1 MNNQLDISKYTDKQL
16 YNILGLISPSD
27 RELEAKIIQLIE
39 RYENGPENY
48 HAFFIDM
55 YNHFFE
61 GSDNESDSVVEEG
74 FETKEK
80 TEEVTTTTPASKPEN
95 PNISLTKPLEYSKDQ
110 LNPLLNQTIKRTIS
124 IDSQNRLRNLFPLTT
139 NFTFNLSDPLRD
151 VVSLKLYSI
160 QIPYTWYTV
169 SNSYGG
175 NFIYIKGTSPGINTD
190 SYSFSIKIPSGNY
203 DQGTMIS
210 NINASLNSLRKE
222 RLDVSFGT
230 TDFFTFNQSTVL
242 TTANINIENRFYE
255 SDYRI
260 EFSDPG
266 YVLNQL
272 DRYGNTTVS
281 AKLNAFM
288 GFNDAA
294 YPFDI
299 VYSTRSLPIGDLNNT
314 VSTIIIDNSNNTI
327 RLVQYDNSNNTGY
340 TVDNSL
346 NEIDLVL
353 TNGTYTEYRLFH
365 HINSVIASCPYLDI
379 SYSYLEKVN
388 ITDISKANAGL
399 AYYALKIRLLTNSS
413 KYFSGGDN
421 MKLAILLPNDTA
433 VWLGSQSILKF
444 TSAINEMSI
453 LKAETSSEQND
464 FYASA
469 DQYILLKCIENGY
482 TNDAG
487 NISQYPITVYDTGNL
502 STFKNDIKI
511 SLTTLNAGRLDQFI
525 TTVNNAIIN
534 ANIVTK
540 SLNQN
545 SLGVFNISET
555 KSYIDPTNT
564 FNFQIDMNN
573 RFSNPSYKVQFSG
586 TILQGAFQDLSGNT
600 SLSNDT
606 FTSKLGIL
614 DGTNFT
620 VVPSQLFL
628 TIYPD
633 SYFNQ
638 YASPW
643 EIYLLSNTDGINTA
657 IAMQTAIVSFTINGQ
672 QPLSKSTVS
681 YNRLDK
687 TFTLTII
694 VENILTQMN
703 YEIYFYDGTES
714 WDQVKIYPNI
724 MYPLLDLPNVPY
736 SNVAG
741 YSVITGYDFN
751 LLYDTSFSIVP
762 IHNAIT
768 DANKVTVTLPAG
780 IYTRVALISVLNNAL
795 ASNPITSKS
804 FFTVSIG
811 EDQKEHI
818 HFHANILKKYT
829 AKDYTLVFYDIVS
842 FVQCYAGASS
852 VRNITADLTLG
863 WILGYRQT
871 EYLLSEYEKYSN
883 GPAVVVSESCLNTF
897 PYKYFYII
905 LDDYNQSHLNDG
917 LVTAAVRETDIAQ
930 PSYAQRSM
938 FVCDPDSGE
947 KVFIGNNS
955 KSLTMNQIY
964 AANQIYQN
972 SLTKKSSFFTAPY
985 IKDIFGIIPIKPG
998 PAGSNYVEYGGTL
1011 QNQDRIYF
1019 GPVNIHR
1026 LTVQLLNDRGDVV
1039 DLNGADWSFS
1049 LICEQLYR
1057 SDTAG
1062 GKSKK

>member
-1 MNNQLDISKYTDKQL
+1 
-16 YNILGLISPSD
+16 
-27 RELEAKIIQLIE
+27 
-39 RYENGPENY
+39 
-48 HAFFIDM
+48 
-55 YNHFFE
+55 
-61 GSDNESDSVVEEG
+61 
-74 FETKEK
+74 
-80 TEEVTTTTPASKPEN
+80 
-95 PNISLTKPLEYSKDQ
+95 
-110 LNPLLNQTIKRTIS
+110 
-124 IDSQNRLRNLFPLTT
+124 
-139 NFTFNLSDPLRD
+139 
-151 VVSLKLYSI
+151 
-160 QIPYTWYTV
+160 
-169 SNSYGG
+169 
-175 NFIYIKGTSPGINTD
+175 
-190 SYSFSIKIPSGNY
+190 
-203 DQGTMIS
+203 MI
-210 NINASLNSLRKE
+210 
-222 RLDVSFGT
+222 T
-230 TDFFTFNQSTVL
+230 
-242 TTANINIENRFYE
+242 
-255 SDYRI
+255 
-260 EFSDPG
+260 
-266 YVLNQL
+266 
-272 DRYGNTTVS
+272 
-281 AKLNAFM
+281 
-288 GFNDAA
+288 
-294 YPFDI
+294 
-299 VYSTRSLPIGDLNNT
+299 
-314 VSTIIIDNSNNTI
+314 
-327 RLVQYDNSNNTGY
+327 
-340 TVDNSL
+340 
-346 NEIDLVL
+346 
-353 TNGTYTEYRLFH
+353 
-365 HINSVIASCPYLDI
+365 
-379 SYSYLEKVN
+379 
-388 ITDISKANAGL
+388 
-399 AYYALKIRLLTNSS
+399 
-413 KYFSGGDN
+413 
-421 MKLAILLPNDTA
+421 
-433 VWLGSQSILKF
+433 
-444 TSAINEMSI
+444 
-453 LKAETSSEQND
+453 
-464 FYASA
+464 
-469 DQYILLKCIENGY
+469 
-482 TNDAG
+482 
-487 NISQYPITVYDTGNL
+487 
-502 STFKNDIKI
+502 
-511 SLTTLNAGRLDQFI
+511 
-525 TTVNNAIIN
+525 
-534 ANIVTK
+534 
-540 SLNQN
+540 
-545 SLGVFNISET
+545 
-555 KSYIDPTNT
+555 
-564 FNFQIDMNN
+564 
-573 RFSNPSYKVQFSG
+573 
-586 TILQGAFQDLSGNT
+586 
-600 SLSNDT
+600 DT

-638 YASPW
+638 EADPW
-643 EIYLLSNTDGINTA
+643 QIYLLSNTDGINTA
-657 IAMQTAIVSFTINGQ
+657 IAMQTAIVSFSVNGQ